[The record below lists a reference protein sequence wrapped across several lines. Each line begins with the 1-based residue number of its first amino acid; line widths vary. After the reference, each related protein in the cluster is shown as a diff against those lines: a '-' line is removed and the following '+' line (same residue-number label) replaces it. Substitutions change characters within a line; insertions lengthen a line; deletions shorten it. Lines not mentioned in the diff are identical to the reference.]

1 MKKTSLIQNNKTKPS
16 VKSLAASI
24 AAIMLSGN
32 VMAEISVE
40 DIQLTDKKRISRT
53 DFKYEFDVTI
63 TNTGDNVQNILAN
76 VISNNIASDVSQT
89 SLSLSAL
96 EADQQGTMTGKLVL
110 VQNRRVRF
118 VPTDLVWS
126 FNYDEVSAG
135 NPIEATFAS
144 DSAYV
149 QGTHTNHFVARGIA
163 TEEEVDNKVNAAYA
177 QLFELIEAPQEVD
190 TDNVIV
196 GFEDTFNGPETSW
209 SVGADNGTA
218 VTVDTA
224 IEDGRL
230 VIVPTWSGPS
240 DAIVAK
246 IQQFAPVDISGGA
259 DISYEM
265 EADAAYANDGNLAV
279 QLILEDENFNPAFF
293 AYRNINNTGAQTFTV
308 EDIDANT
315 SYGYIAPGF
324 DFTKVTGLGF
334 QFIANNKAADVDG
347 ALSIDNVR
355 LTTLPAPVPPE
366 EAFADSFGESING
379 WSASA
384 DNGSSVAISLSH
396 VEEQLVISPTWVTN
410 GDAFTVKYQ
419 QFDTTDMTGSV
430 TVCADVKLPAS
441 YATDGNLAIQLFI
454 EDKTF
459 KPGYFGYSSVA
470 GRPADEFFKLCY
482 EAVGPTT
489 NFGYIDENFDF
500 TQLAGVGFQFIANG
514 KAADVVGDIIVDNVV
529 VSTAAGDPEPVQPI
543 SNTSVLFATADDM
556 AFIKS
561 IDSDDV
567 RSEGMS
573 YGMMVAVMMNDQV
586 TFDKLWAFSK
596 TYMQNKEGNTKDFF
610 AWRLRSTPPYTPL
623 DTNPAPDGEEYF
635 AMALMFAN
643 NRWNSGEGIFD
654 YQTEANDILHDM
666 IHTQTDTARLM
677 MNPEYQQI
685 EFLTGLSVG
694 SFTDPSY
701 HLPAFY
707 ELWALWAENDNNYW
721 HEAAQVSRDFLAK
734 AAHPVTGLFSD
745 YATHE
750 GEPQVTS
757 FNALSH
763 KSAFDSYRVI
773 GNLAMDYHWV
783 SKSPKMLELID
794 RQVTFFE
801 GEIEKFGNFIAIYDL
816 DGTREP
822 GITFRGE
829 GRNAMNGFGATASE
843 KMFSDDMLKSLWDQN
858 PPSGEFRYYDGLLY
872 MMGLMHASGDFKI
885 YKPQVAVPSPR

>member
-1 MKKTSLIQNNKTKPS
+1 MKKTSLIQTNKIKPS
-16 VKSLAASI
+16 VKGLAASI
-24 AAIMLSGN
+24 VAIMLSGN
-32 VMAEISVE
+32 AMAEISVE
-40 DIQLTDKKRISRT
+40 DIQLTDKQRISRT

-63 TNTGDNVQNILAN
+63 TNTGDDAQNIIAN
-76 VISNNIASDVSQT
+76 VISNNPASDVSQT
-89 SLSLSAL
+89 TLSLTAL
-96 EADQQGTMTGKLVL
+96 DADEEGKMLGKLVL

-118 VPTDLVWS
+118 SPTDIVWS
-126 FNYDEVSAG
+126 FDYDEVSLG

-163 TEEEVDNKVNAAYA
+163 TEEEVDDKVNAAYA
-177 QLFELIEAPQEVD
+177 QLFELIEASSED
-190 TDNVIV
+190 GTDSNAIV
-196 GFEDTFNGPETSW
+196 GFEDTFDGPGTSW

-218 VTVDTA
+218 VIVEST
-224 IEDGRL
+224 IQDGRL
-230 VIVPTWSGPS
+230 LMVPTWSGPG
-240 DAIVAK
+240 DAIAAK
-246 IQQFAPVDISGGA
+246 FQQFSPVDISGGA
-259 DISYEM
+259 SISYDM
-265 EADAAYANDGNLAV
+265 EVDAAYTEDGNLAV
-279 QLILEDENFNPAFF
+279 QLILEDENYNPAFF
-293 AYRNINNTGAQTFTV
+293 AYRNINNTGTQTFTV
-308 EDIDANT
+308 EGIDENF
-315 SYGYIAPGF
+315 SYGYISPSF
-324 DFTKVTGLGF
+324 DFTKVAGIGF
-334 QFIANNKAADVDG
+334 QFLANNKAADVG
-347 ALSIDNVR
+347 SEISIDNVK
-355 LTTLPAPVPPE
+355 LTTLPAVAAPE
-366 EAFADSFGESING
+366 VTFTDVFSDGISN
-379 WSASA
+379 WNVSA
-384 DNGSSVAISLSH
+384 DNGSLVAISLTN
-396 VEEQLVISPTWVTN
+396 VEEQLVISPTWVTT

-419 QFDTTDMTGSV
+419 QFETTDMTGSA

-441 YATDGNLAIQLFI
+441 YATDGNLAIQLVI
-454 EDKTF
+454 EDQTY
-459 KPGYFGYSSVA
+459 KPGYLGYSSVA

-482 EAVGPTT
+482 EGVGPTS
-489 NFGYIDENFDF
+489 NFGYIDGNFDF
-500 TQLAGVGFQFIANG
+500 TQLTGVGFQFVANG
-514 KAADVVGDIIVDNVV
+514 KAADVVGDIVVDNVV
-529 VSTAAGDPEPVQPI
+529 VSTVAADAGPVQPT

-556 AFIKS
+556 AFIKA
-561 IDSDDV
+561 IDSNDI

-596 TYMQNKEGNTKDFF
+596 TYMQNKDGNTKDFF
-610 AWRLRSTPPYTPL
+610 AWQLRATPPYTPL

-643 NRWNSGEGIFD
+643 NRWGRREGIFD

-666 IHTQTDTARLM
+666 IYTQTDTTRLM
-677 MNPEYQQI
+677 MHPVYQQI

-707 ELWALWAENDNNYW
+707 ELWALWAAENNDYW
-721 HEAAQVSRDFLAK
+721 HQAAQVSRDFLEK

-745 YATHE
+745 YASHE

-757 FNALSH
+757 FNAFSH
-763 KSAFDSYRVI
+763 KSAYDSYRVI

-783 SKSPKMLELID
+783 SKSPKMLELIN

-801 GEIEKFGNFIAIYDL
+801 SEIEEYGNFIAVYEL

-843 KMFSDDMLKSLWDQN
+843 QVFSDEMLKSLWDQS

-885 YKPQVAVPSPR
+885 YKPNK